1 MANSFEIDIPM
12 KDHPMAVL
20 VEPRDDAKNANVFD
34 LYYCDQLCGCIFM
47 NENNV
52 WIYEPH
58 AHAAL
63 LLDAEQIQHLGKEI
77 GERSYNS

>member
-1 MANSFEIDIPM
+1 MPNSFEIDIPM
-12 KDHPMAVL
+12 KDRPMAVI
-20 VEPRDDAKNANVFD
+20 VKQREKAEEANVFD
-34 LYYCDQLCGCIFM
+34 IYYCDELCGCMFK

-63 LLDAEQIQHLGKEI
+63 LLDDVQIQHLGKEI
-77 GERSYNS
+77 GEHAYNS